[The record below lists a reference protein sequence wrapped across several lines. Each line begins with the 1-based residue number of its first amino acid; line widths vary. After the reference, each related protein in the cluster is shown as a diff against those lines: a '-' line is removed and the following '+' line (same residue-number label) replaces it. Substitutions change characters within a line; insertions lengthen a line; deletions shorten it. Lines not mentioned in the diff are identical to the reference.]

1 MKKLLLFLFFI
12 TSIFSFSQEKK
23 KEEIQK
29 NISKTKVVKK
39 NNNQLNVT
47 PLPVE
52 SKISPEVFYIINDK
66 PVSKEVYMQ
75 YLFDQQRNK

>member
-1 MKKLLLFLFFI
+1 MKKLLLFLFLI

-29 NISKTKVVKK
+29 NVSKTKTVK
-39 NNNQLNVT
+39 NNNQLSVT

-52 SKISPEVFYIINDK
+52 SKISPEVFYIIKDK